1 MEEVSMK
8 GWMWTLF
15 LLISFTSGCTA
26 VAVTGAGVGINY
38 TITNVAYKTFNYP
51 IKDVEKATKKALKRM
66 DIKFIAESDTE
77 KGKKIKAATAELDI
91 VIDLESITSKTTK
104 IKVDAKKGPILKDK
118 ATAAEIIHQ
127 VEKDLE
133 G

>member
-1 MEEVSMK
+1 MK
-8 GWMWTLF
+8 GWWVVF
-15 LLISFTSGCTA
+15 LLSIAFASGCTA

-51 IKDVEKATKKALKRM
+51 IRDVEKATRKALKRM

-77 KGKKIKAATAELDI
+77 EGRRIKAATAQLDI
-91 VIDLESITSKTTK
+91 IIDLERITSRATK

-127 VEKDLE
+127 VERALE